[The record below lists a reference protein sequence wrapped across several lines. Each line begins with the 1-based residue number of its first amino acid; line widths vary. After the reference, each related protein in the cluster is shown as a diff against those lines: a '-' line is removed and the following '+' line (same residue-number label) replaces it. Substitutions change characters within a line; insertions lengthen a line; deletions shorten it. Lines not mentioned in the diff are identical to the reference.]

1 MAKGGRGAAVAAY
14 VVLLGLAAVAIAVAL
29 PLTPVTEDN
38 LLVLASL
45 GLLVAAAEFLQVRF
59 RFGRQVDGTNL
70 VEAAIAPL
78 LVVAPGLTALLVVV
92 LGQTVAATVRRNRP
106 MKAGFNIAQWSL
118 ATAVGSAVWLAVPE
132 PDVTTWTGAG
142 SLLLAVASV
151 SIVNLLAFTG
161 VMVIVNRESPVTVLR
176 RVAPVFGGS
185 WLPGL
190 VVNALLGLL
199 FAVAHAAAP
208 ASVLLFPVPLIVLHL
223 AFSGYAEARA
233 DRARLVG
240 MQRAIRVLTDPL
252 DPRQAI
258 AEFLRE
264 AAGCFE
270 TRAASLV
277 LRVEGGRQVHTV
289 DTETGEVTVR
299 TEVEDE
305 ATLEGALT
313 AQLGPVRIVASGDG
327 PLARAL
333 FAAGRR
339 DCLAAPM
346 LDGGKVLGALLLLD
360 QHGVEG
366 RKEGEL
372 TVLEA
377 LAREAAGA
385 FSKGRLLDS
394 VLEERR
400 KLATVVGATSDGI
413 AALGEDGIVRSWNP
427 ALEVITGLSERVVV
441 GRLDALARLD
451 ARTPEG
457 DPVDLSDWAS
467 GATLPE
473 ELSVRSQSGGR
484 RRLFCSYSHAD
495 DEGGRALV
503 LVARDVTPVQ
513 EFEALRAEFGRLV
526 AQEAARRLVV
536 EQLQAAVVPDRPD
549 IEGLDLAVAYV
560 ASDPKEPTGG
570 DLWDWH
576 VMPNGEL
583 HIAVVDVLGHGVA
596 ATKSALAV
604 VHTLRAIALD
614 DTPLETMVE
623 RASTLLERSDSD
635 LVATVVLARLDPR
648 TGRLR
653 VASGG
658 HPPALIMSADGR
670 VRQITATGGAIGW
683 PGAGSDSVEEV
694 VLAPGDGLLLYTDG
708 LVEARKDILQ
718 GLESLA
724 RETASVAHLPVS
736 ELADELVSRA
746 LAGADRRDDTLALV
760 VRRTAVADRLP
771 SEPPPSGRWQIRPDR
786 HAAQQARREA
796 VRWLDDRGVPA
807 GDAALV
813 IAELL
818 ANAVRAARGVVV
830 LELSTSLG
838 RVHIAVSDDGPGLE
852 ELPADTLPP
861 LDAEGSRGLFL
872 VRKLSRGLELD
883 GGAVGTTVRC
893 WLPTSDADDV
903 VLPGQPRRDVVG

>member
-1 MAKGGRGAAVAAY
+1 MSQGGRRVAVAAY
-14 VVLLGLAAVAIAVAL
+14 VLAVGGAAAAISLSLPVVGISDARLWVLVA
-29 PLTPVTEDN
+29 
-38 LLVLASL
+38 L

-59 RFGRQVDGTNL
+59 RFGRQVDGSNL

-78 LVVAPGLTALLVVV
+78 LVVAPGLTAVLVVAA
-92 LGQTVAATVRRNRP
+92 GQIIAAVVRRNP
-106 MKAGFNIAQWSL
+106 PVKACFNIAQWSL
-118 ATAVGSAVWLAVPE
+118 ATAVASALWLAVPD
-132 PDVTTWTGAG
+132 PDITTWAGAAA
-142 SLLLAVASV
+142 LLCAVAVISV
-151 SIVNLLAFTG
+151 VNLLAFTG
-161 VMVIVNRESPVTVLR
+161 AMVLVRGESPATVLR
-176 RVAPVFGGS
+176 RVAPVFGGG

-190 VVNALLGLL
+190 AVNALLGLL
-199 FAVAHAAAP
+199 FALAFAAAP
-208 ASVLLFPVPLIVLHL
+208 AAVVLFPVPLVVLHL
-223 AFSGYAEARA
+223 AFRGYAEARA

-258 AEFLRE
+258 ADFLRE
-264 AAGCFE
+264 AAACFD

-289 DTETGEVTVR
+289 DTATDEVTVSLQA
-299 TEVEDE
+299 EDE
-305 ATLEGALT
+305 ATLEAALT
-313 AQLGPVRIVASGDG
+313 AQLGPVRIVASGNG
-327 PLARAL
+327 PLSRAL
-333 FAAGRR
+333 ALSGRQ

-346 LDGGKVLGALLLLD
+346 LDGGKALGALLLLE
-360 QHGVEG
+360 QTGVEG

-385 FSKGRLLDS
+385 FAKGRLLDS

-400 KLATVVGATSDGI
+400 KLSTVVSATSDGI
-413 AALGEDGIVRSWNP
+413 ASLGDDGSVRSWNP
-427 ALEVITGLSERVVV
+427 ALEHITGLSERVVV
-441 GRLDALARLD
+441 GRFDALARLD
-451 ARTPEG
+451 ARTPAGE
-457 DPVDLSDWAS
+457 PVDLSDWAA
-467 GATLPE
+467 GAELPE
-473 ELSVRSQSGGR
+473 ELSVRSQTGGR

-495 DEGGRALV
+495 DGSGGRALV

-536 EQLQAAVVPDRPD
+536 EQLQAAVVPDKPNVPGV
-549 IEGLDLAVAYV
+549 ELAVAYV

-596 ATKSALAV
+596 ATKSALSV
-604 VHTLRAIALD
+604 VHTLRAVALD
-614 DTPLETMVE
+614 DTPLEAMVE
-623 RASTLLERSDSD
+623 RTATLLERQDPE

-658 HPPALIMSADGR
+658 HPPALVVSADGR

-683 PGAGSDSVEEV
+683 PGAGSDGVEEV

-708 LVEARKDILQ
+708 LVEARKDILE
-718 GLESLA
+718 GLDSLA
-724 RETASVAHLPVS
+724 RETASLAHLPVT
-736 ELADELVSRA
+736 EMTDELVARA

-760 VRRTAVADRLP
+760 VRRSSVAGAVVPVPL
-771 SEPPPSGRWQIRPDR
+771 PSGRWQIGPDR
-786 HAAQQARREA
+786 HAAQQARRDA

-818 ANAVRAARGVVV
+818 ANAVRAARSIVV
-830 LELSTSLG
+830 LELSVELG
-838 RVHIAVSDDGPGLE
+838 RVHIAVSDDGSGLE
-852 ELPADTLPP
+852 ELPVDTLPP

-872 VRKLSRGLELD
+872 VRRLSHGLLLD
-883 GGAVGTTVRC
+883 GSAVGTTVRC
-893 WLPTSDADDV
+893 WLPTTEAV
-903 VLPGQPRRDVVG
+903 LLPGQPRRDVVG